1 MMEKCLFDS
10 LYIGFGN
17 QLKFK
22 FEMSTK
28 SRFGSFV
35 PFHDDVL
42 TAIPNANI

>member
-22 FEMSTK
+22 IEMSTK

-35 PFHDDVL
+35 PFYDNVL
-42 TAIPNANI
+42 TAITNVKI